1 MSSVSKCLYSNRGVG
16 NGHVAEE
23 PSVNQTSVEYVVS
36 RESMIRAWKKVRSNK
51 GKPGIDNIS
60 IERYPKWLKHRWE
73 GLKEQLLKGEF
84 KPRPVLRVEIPKD
97 SGDGVRKLGIPAVM
111 ERVIMQAIAWVLTSV
126 FEPLFSESSFGFRPG
141 RSVQDAARQAQCYY
155 QKGYRYQIN
164 LDLEKFFDTVNHDI
178 LMNRVSRQIK
188 DKGILRLIG
197 TFLRAGV
204 MVDGRLNAT
213 RKGVPQGSPVSPIL
227 SNILLDDL
235 DKELEKRGLEF
246 VRYADDLAI
255 FVKSVR
261 AAKRVMMSTSR
272 YLEETLKVK
281 VNTQKS
287 SICKVKG
294 GSVLGFQI
302 HRKKLRTID
311 PKIGKFKSEL
321 RKISRRCS
329 GIAMEGRFQ
338 GLAEYARGW
347 MGHYGCGMLYN
358 TIVEMEGWLRR
369 RVRMAYIKQWR
380 KPRTKI
386 RELIKLGVPV
396 KLSIS
401 IGLSRKGYWRLSRTQ
416 ATNWGL
422 SDDFLAKQGMVSLRD
437 LWIKI
442 HYPATAR

>member
-1 MSSVSKCLYSNRGVG
+1 M
-16 NGHVAEE
+16 
-23 PSVNQTSVEYVVS
+23 
-36 RESMIRAWKKVRSNK
+36 
-51 GKPGIDNIS
+51 
-60 IERYPKWLKHRWE
+60 
-73 GLKEQLLKGEF
+73 
-84 KPRPVLRVEIPKD
+84 
-97 SGDGVRKLGIPAVM
+97 RKLGIPAVM

-155 QKGYRYQIN
+155 QKGYGYQIN

-204 MVDGRLNAT
+204 MVDGRLNAI

-235 DKELEKRGLEF
+235 DKELE
-246 VRYADDLAI
+246 
-255 FVKSVR
+255 
-261 AAKRVMMSTSR
+261 KRVMMSTSR

-311 PKIGKFKSEL
+311 PKIGKFK
-321 RKISRRCS
+321 
-329 GIAMEGRFQ
+329 
-338 GLAEYARGW
+338 ARGLPW
-347 MGHYGCGMLYN
+347 RAAFNVWQNMPGVGWGTMDAVCC
-358 TIVEMEGWLRR
+358 TILSWRWKDGFEDGFVWPTSNNGGNL
-369 RVRMAYIKQWR
+369 VRKF
-380 KPRTKI
+380 
-386 RELIKLGVPV
+386 E
-396 KLSIS
+396 S
-401 IGLSRKGYWRLSRTQ
+401 
-416 ATNWGL
+416 
-422 SDDFLAKQGMVSLRD
+422 
-437 LWIKI
+437 
-442 HYPATAR
+442 

>member
-1 MSSVSKCLYSNRGVG
+1 MSSVSQLSSNRGVG

-36 RESMIRAWKKVRSNK
+36 RESMIRAWKKLRSNK

-60 IERYPKWLKHRWE
+60 IERYPKWVKHRWE
-73 GLKEQLLKGEF
+73 GFKEQLLKGEF

-155 QKGYRYQIN
+155 QKGYGYQIN

-235 DKELEKRGLEF
+235 DKELEKR
-246 VRYADDLAI
+246 
-255 FVKSVR
+255 
-261 AAKRVMMSTSR
+261 VMMSTSR

-302 HRKKLRTID
+302 HRKKLRSID

-338 GLAEYARGW
+338 RLAEYARG
-347 MGHYGCGMLYN
+347 
-358 TIVEMEGWLRR
+358 
-369 RVRMAYIKQWR
+369 
-380 KPRTKI
+380 
-386 RELIKLGVPV
+386 
-396 KLSIS
+396 
-401 IGLSRKGYWRLSRTQ
+401 
-416 ATNWGL
+416 
-422 SDDFLAKQGMVSLRD
+422 
-437 LWIKI
+437 
-442 HYPATAR
+442 